1 MNSLLAA
8 NEHPQKQVEANEVVD
23 MGMRDEDL
31 LDAVNLPWRQRR
43 DVSEVEQ
50 KGMLLEQRF
59 DIEGRIAIS
68 IIDQTGV

>member
-1 MNSLLAA
+1 
-8 NEHPQKQVEANEVVD
+8 
-23 MGMRDEDL
+23 MRDEDL
-31 LDAVNLPWRQRR
+31 LDAVNFPRWQHR

-59 DIEGRIAIS
+59 DIDGRVAVS